1 MILEDTY
8 KKNNTNSYISV
19 NNKLSYL
26 MMKRLFDL
34 LGAGI
39 GLILLS
45 PIFLVVAILIKLE
58 DPKGP
63 VIFKQVRV
71 GKNGEKFFMY
81 KFRSMVTDA
90 ESLLPGLLDKNEIQG
105 AMFKMKEDPRVTK
118 IGRFIRKTSID
129 EFPQLF
135 NVLKGDMSLVG
146 PRPPLERE
154 VAMYTS
160 YDRQRLL
167 VTPGCTGLWQVSG
180 RSSLSFKQMVEL
192 DLYYI
197 QHRSILF
204 DIKILIK
211 TVVYIF
217 KSLFFGSKD
226 AY

>member
-8 KKNNTNSYISV
+8 KKNDTNSYISV

-90 ESLLPGLLDKNEIQG
+90 
-105 AMFKMKEDPRVTK
+105 
-118 IGRFIRKTSID
+118 
-129 EFPQLF
+129 
-135 NVLKGDMSLVG
+135 
-146 PRPPLERE
+146 
-154 VAMYTS
+154 
-160 YDRQRLL
+160 
-167 VTPGCTGLWQVSG
+167 
-180 RSSLSFKQMVEL
+180 
-192 DLYYI
+192 
-197 QHRSILF
+197 
-204 DIKILIK
+204 
-211 TVVYIF
+211 
-217 KSLFFGSKD
+217 
-226 AY
+226 